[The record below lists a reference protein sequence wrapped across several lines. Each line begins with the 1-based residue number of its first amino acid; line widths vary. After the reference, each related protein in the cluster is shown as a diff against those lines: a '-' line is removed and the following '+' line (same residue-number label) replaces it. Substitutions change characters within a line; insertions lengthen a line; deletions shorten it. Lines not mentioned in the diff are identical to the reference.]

1 MANIALLPGGFKP
14 PHAGHYAVAKYLS
27 QKSGAEI
34 LVRVGAKKRDDIT
47 QAMSI
52 KIWGIYGVEAE
63 PAASDSPI
71 ADVFK
76 YVEEKATE
84 EDTIYVGTGEKDY
97 PRFKVLTDPSFKP
110 DNYKKYN
117 PKGVKVIEISIPPQ
131 AGGVSGTKMREFIMN
146 DQKDLFQKYL
156 PDHIDKDKIWNIVL
170 DNIQEDLY
178 NPNDHVL
185 DYMKSSEFKAGY
197 TKKDDVPP
205 GYKYRR
211 GGQYSAAS
219 GQGGAGSMYEDA
231 QYETGKV
238 LHVYDFDDTI
248 AQVKA
253 NIKTTITSPSDPNF
267 LQKLDIA
274 STEFP
279 EESKELEARLGS
291 LEIKYDFSEFE
302 KQIGDAIVN
311 SKVVSKLKDS
321 LSRSDIKTTIL
332 TARSIGHP
340 VTRYLKRDLGLDAYV
355 VPLGLQV
362 DGKVTGQ
369 DKANWI
375 EKHINKGY
383 QTIYFID
390 DSEEN
395 RTAVLALKDKY
406 PDIRLKVEDPA
417 AVREM
422 RGTMNNQ
429 EKAKHSKNLKR
440 LSKDL
445 KKQGDQY
452 MEVPD
457 YLKGTLKRKMYEKVT
472 EDSVICDNCGWTWKI
487 VDGGSDLYICHK
499 CNHDNT
505 PINENFPP
513 YKADQVQKVRYQAS
527 DTFTN
532 SPKQAKKR
540 GYLEGDTY
548 EKMAAKGKKAGNL
561 KQGTVRKR
569 LKIKDGEKIPLS
581 RITKAISNLK
591 KRKSLNDKDKKYL
604 KALNL
609 AKTLKTTTHKESI
622 SEADPK
628 KGTGKKPKGSGR
640 RLYTDENP
648 SDTVKVK
655 FSTRQDIVDTLN
667 KASFKN
673 KPHKRQSQ
681 IINLIHQRVRAALN
695 RAKDPEVKKRLKPAF
710 EYIKKRKE
718 TSKNKTQRLKKENVA
733 PNHDGKSSPFGSGYK
748 PVDEKI
754 NTTHEVI
761 AKGLEFIPKSI
772 TINKGDTIKFINKE
786 GIHNVNGDKSHPRNK
801 NNPGSF
807 KNQVGKGWTFTVK
820 FSKSGIYNY
829 HCDPHL
835 GSDMVGTI
843 KVKEAPKNKTQR
855 MRKESSLTK
864 SWWKEQL
871 TEILTETKA
880 NTHLTHLEEL
890 ILTQGQDGYNQAKAF
905 LYELIKNLKGEDN
918 SIKNVSVKWDGAPA
932 IFTGINPEN
941 GKFFVGT
948 KSVFNVNPKIN
959 YTPQDIDKNHG
970 HAAGLAKKLKLALQY
985 LPAVGIKGILQ
996 GDFMF
1001 DSDDVKTD
1009 DIDGVSHYTFKP
1021 NTIRYAVEANS
1032 KIGKEILNAK
1042 IGIIFHTT
1050 YSDLSGGGASF
1061 GADTSGLNKSN
1072 NVWFDNAYF
1081 KDDTGILL
1089 NEKEEAFVL
1098 EKIKEADSINVNYD
1112 ALPDEISSRAK
1123 TNLLNTYLNQEIRK
1137 GEFITDPNKSFETF
1151 VNWYKG
1157 KIETAVAKI
1166 SPKNQDK
1173 KREVLTNKL
1182 KAFIKAKDIVLNLF
1196 KVSKLLSEAKNIF
1209 IAKYDKAVA
1218 TKHFIDNGDGTL
1230 RVTKAEGFVAVDH
1243 TESGIKLVDRLEFS
1257 KNNFNAGKPGAK
1269 K

>member
-321 LSRSDIKTTIL
+321 LSRPDIKTTIL

-540 GYLEGDTY
+540 GYLE
-548 EKMAAKGKKAGNL
+548 KK
-561 KQGTVRKR
+561 
-569 LKIKDGEKIPLS
+569 
-581 RITKAISNLK
+581 
-591 KRKSLNDKDKKYL
+591 
-604 KALNL
+604 
-609 AKTLKTTTHKESI
+609 
-622 SEADPK
+622 DPK

-718 TSKNKTQRLKKENVA
+718 TSKNKTQR
-733 PNHDGKSSPFGSGYK
+733 
-748 PVDEKI
+748 
-754 NTTHEVI
+754 
-761 AKGLEFIPKSI
+761 
-772 TINKGDTIKFINKE
+772 
-786 GIHNVNGDKSHPRNK
+786 
-801 NNPGSF
+801 
-807 KNQVGKGWTFTVK
+807 
-820 FSKSGIYNY
+820 
-829 HCDPHL
+829 
-835 GSDMVGTI
+835 
-843 KVKEAPKNKTQR
+843 

-890 ILTQGQDGYNQAKAF
+890 ILTQGQDGFNQAKSF

-959 YTPQDIDKNHG
+959 YTSQDIDKNHG

-1009 DIDGVSHYTFKP
+1009 DIDGISHYTFKP

-1061 GADTSGLNKSN
+1061 GADTSGLNESN

-1123 TNLLNTYLNQEIRK
+1123 TNLLNTYLNSEVRI
-1137 GEFITDPNKSFETF
+1137 GEFITDPNKSFERF
-1151 VNWYKG
+1151 KNWYQQAVDKS
-1157 KIETAVAKI
+1157 IEKVKRPETKE
-1166 SPKNQDK
+1166 K
-1173 KREVLTNKL
+1173 KRLDGEEKL
-1182 KAFIKAKDIVLNLF
+1182 KLFNSKKDIVLNLF